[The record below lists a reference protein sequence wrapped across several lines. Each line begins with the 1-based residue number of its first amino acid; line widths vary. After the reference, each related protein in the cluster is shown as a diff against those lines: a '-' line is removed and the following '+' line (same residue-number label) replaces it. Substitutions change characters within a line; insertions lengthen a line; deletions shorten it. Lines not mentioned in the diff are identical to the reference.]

1 MPIPA
6 ELTESVREK
15 LDAYERITI
24 LTHLNPDPDT
34 LGTGLGIYALLKT
47 HTSKHIE
54 IVNASESLPGHLD
67 FLPFFHRIKRKMDY
81 DRSLVIACDCGSINR
96 LGFDLEGRDILNID
110 HHASNAHYG
119 TVNVIL
125 PEYASASQVAYRLF
139 RELYSVTAES
149 ATCFY
154 AALLSDTRYFTT
166 SSVNREVFRVAGE
179 LVDLGAHPA
188 VIARNFT
195 QRRSLASLRILE
207 RALHSLTLYLE
218 GRVAVLRIGPED
230 ILATG
235 ATMPDMDGIVD
246 YARSLAVVEIAV
258 LLIEQFDG
266 TVRVSLRSK
275 GVDVSKVASRFGG
288 GGHKEASGFTLDTMQ
303 TQEIV
308 DTILEEITI
317 LGLIDGEKEKKR

>member
-1 MPIPA
+1 MPLSA
-6 ELTESVREK
+6 ELINSVKEK
-15 LDAYERITI
+15 LNGYDSITI

-34 LGTGLGIYALLKT
+34 IGTGLGIYVLLKT
-47 HTSKHIE
+47 HTSKHVE
-54 IVNASESLPGHLD
+54 IVNASQALPQHLD
-67 FLPFFHRIKRKMDY
+67 FLPFFHRIKHKMDY
-81 DRSLVIACDCGSINR
+81 EKSLIISCDCGSLNR
-96 LGFDLEGRDILNID
+96 LGFDLKGRDILNID
-110 HHASNAHYG
+110 HHASNTNYG
-119 TVNVIL
+119 SVNVIL

-139 RELYSVTAES
+139 RDIYPVTAES

-154 AALLSDTRYFTT
+154 TGLLSDTRYFTT

-179 LVDLGAHPA
+179 LVDLGADP
-188 VIARNFT
+188 VLIARNFT

-246 YARSLAVVEIAV
+246 YARSLAVVEIAI
-258 LLIEQFDG
+258 LLIEQSDG

-275 GVDVSKVASRFGG
+275 QADVSQLAAKFGG
-288 GGHKEASGFTLDTMQ
+288 GGHKAASGFTLKQTQ

-317 LGLIDGEKEKKR
+317 LGLIDGKKIQR

>member
-1 MPIPA
+1 MPISS
-6 ELTESVREK
+6 ELTESVRKK
-15 LDAYERITI
+15 LDAYDRITI

-34 LGTGLGIYALLKT
+34 LGTGLGIYVLLKT

-54 IVNASESLPGHLD
+54 IVNASENLPGHLD

-81 DRSLVIACDCGSINR
+81 DRSLIIACDCGSINR

-139 RELYSVTAES
+139 RDMYPVTAES

-179 LVDLGAHPA
+179 LVDLGANPA
-188 VIARNFT
+188 MIAKHFT

-218 GRVAVLRIGPED
+218 GKVAVLRIGPED

-258 LLIEQFDG
+258 LLIEQSDG

-275 GVDVSKVASRFGG
+275 GSDVAQLAALFGG
-288 GGHKEASGFTLDTMQ
+288 GGHKAAAGFTLKQTQ

-308 DTILEEITI
+308 DTILENIST
-317 LGLIDGEKEKKR
+317 LGLIDGKKIQR

>member
-1 MPIPA
+1 MPLSA
-6 ELTESVREK
+6 ELINSVKEK
-15 LDAYERITI
+15 LNGYDSITI

-34 LGTGLGIYALLKT
+34 IGTGLGIYVLLKT
-47 HTSKHIE
+47 HTSKHVE
-54 IVNASESLPGHLD
+54 IVNASQALPQHLD
-67 FLPFFHRIKRKMDY
+67 FLPFFHRIKHKMDY
-81 DRSLVIACDCGSINR
+81 EKSLIISCDCGSLNR
-96 LGFDLEGRDILNID
+96 LGFDLKGRDILNID
-110 HHASNAHYG
+110 HHASNTNYG
-119 TVNVIL
+119 SVNVIL

-139 RELYSVTAES
+139 RDIYPVTAES

-154 AALLSDTRYFTT
+154 TGLLSDTRYFTT

-179 LVDLGAHPA
+179 LVDLGADP
-188 VIARNFT
+188 VLIARNFT

-246 YARSLAVVEIAV
+246 YARSLAIVEIAI
-258 LLIEQFDG
+258 LLIEQSDG

-275 GVDVSKVASRFGG
+275 QADVSQLAAKFGG
-288 GGHKEASGFTLDTMQ
+288 GGHKVASGFTLKQTQ

-317 LGLIDGEKEKKR
+317 LGLIDGKKIQR